1 MVGAIMIDWELFWPR
16 YERAI
21 FLRALRVRC
30 IHVIAD
36 SELTTSLW
44 NRAQCGTTT
53 PEAALAA
60 AR

>member
-1 MVGAIMIDWELFWPR
+1 MIDWELFWPR

-21 FLRALRVRC
+21 FLRAVRVRW
-30 IHVIAD
+30 IHVMAA

-44 NRAQCGTTT
+44 NRAQCGTTA
-53 PEAALAA
+53 PEAALVA

>member
-1 MVGAIMIDWELFWPR
+1 VIDWELFWPR

-21 FLRALRVRC
+21 FLRATC

>member
-1 MVGAIMIDWELFWPR
+1 MIDWELFWPR